1 MAYRSFHMDRQ
12 RAARGEMSA
21 PHEVKYGWAVIRTLH
36 RVVAT
41 AILLL
46 ALDLHALT
54 STVIG
59 TITYSNGRP
68 AVNVFVS
75 IGGRY
80 RYTDVRGRYKI
91 DGVSQGRQ
99 QMTIRKGQRVLWQGD
114 VTITGTIATVDRVL
128 P

>member
-1 MAYRSFHMDRQ
+1 
-12 RAARGEMSA
+12 
-21 PHEVKYGWAVIRTLH
+21 VL
-36 RVVAT
+36 VA

-46 ALDLHALT
+46 AADLRAQS

-59 TITYSNGRP
+59 TIAYHNRKP

-80 RYTDVRGRYKI
+80 RYTDVGGRYKI
-91 DGVSQGRQ
+91 EGVPQGRQ
-99 QMTIRKGQRVLWQGD
+99 HMTIKSGQRILWQGD
-114 VTITGTIATVDRVL
+114 VNISGTIATVDRVL